1 MNWALADTTGDG
13 ATEAACR
20 PIVLPFHRIFQ
31 NKWPEEYPSELPLDR
46 RSLPSANSTGTGCPF
61 VKQLGKPAQW
71 LWTVPNKMVT
81 WRYNL
86 GKILSIID
94 FKML

>member
-46 RSLPSANSTGTGCPF
+46 AFPPVG
-61 VKQLGKPAQW
+61 
-71 LWTVPNKMVT
+71 
-81 WRYNL
+81 
-86 GKILSIID
+86 
-94 FKML
+94 